1 MCLRRF
7 PTAISST
14 APHGP
19 LLYLI
24 LLLILL
30 AAGCNS
36 SNQPASPHIPTYTT
50 IDILGASSSIVGAV
64 DSRVSHSFLS
74 APDGT
79 FTIFDPPGIT
89 GGSINLFINASG
101 AIAGNFQ
108 DASSSHHG
116 YLRNTDGSFVI
127 IDDPSA
133 LTSGATDITG
143 FNDLGQVVGTF
154 LDAQGYVHGS
164 IRN

>member
-50 IDILGASSSIVGAV
+50 IDILGASGSIVGAV
-64 DSRVSHSFLS
+64 DSRVSHSFLR

-79 FTIFDPPGIT
+79 FTILIHRELLVVQSLCLLTQVGQSPEIFRMQAQAT
-89 GGSINLFINASG
+89 M
-101 AIAGNFQ
+101 AI
-108 DASSSHHG
+108 
-116 YLRNTDGSFVI
+116 
-127 IDDPSA
+127 
-133 LTSGATDITG
+133 
-143 FNDLGQVVGTF
+143 
-154 LDAQGYVHGS
+154 
-164 IRN
+164 